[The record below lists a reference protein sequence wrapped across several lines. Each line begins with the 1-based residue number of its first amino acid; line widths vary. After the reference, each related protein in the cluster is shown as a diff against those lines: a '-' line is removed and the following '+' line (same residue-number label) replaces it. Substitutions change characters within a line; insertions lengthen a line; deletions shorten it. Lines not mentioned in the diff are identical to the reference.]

1 MSSRDLKN
9 YSDKQIIII
18 GYEPS
23 VDNIFKSILR
33 DEARCKVEIVDYVNN
48 LIEKVLEF
56 QPNLILITTFRHTK
70 LINIFKNDPDLESVP
85 IILLSGAATID
96 EFRASGA
103 DDFLSK
109 PVDVNQLFNKV
120 KYFLG

>member
-9 YSDKQIIII
+9 YSDKQVIII

-33 DEARCKVEIVDYVNN
+33 DEVRCKVEIVDYVNN

>member
-33 DEARCKVEIVDYVNN
+33 DEVRCKVEIVDYVNN
-48 LIEKVLEF
+48 LIEKVIEF

>member
-9 YSDKQIIII
+9 YSDKQVIII

-48 LIEKVLEF
+48 LIEKVIEF

>member
-9 YSDKQIIII
+9 YSDKQVIII

>member
-33 DEARCKVEIVDYVNN
+33 DEVRCKVEIVDYVNN

-103 DDFLSK
+103 DYFLSK

>member
-9 YSDKQIIII
+9 YSDKQVIII

-48 LIEKVLEF
+48 LIEKVIEF
-56 QPNLILITTFRHTK
+56 QPNLILIDTV
-70 LINIFKNDPDLESVP
+70 PQSV
-85 IILLSGAATID
+85 
-96 EFRASGA
+96 
-103 DDFLSK
+103 
-109 PVDVNQLFNKV
+109 
-120 KYFLG
+120 